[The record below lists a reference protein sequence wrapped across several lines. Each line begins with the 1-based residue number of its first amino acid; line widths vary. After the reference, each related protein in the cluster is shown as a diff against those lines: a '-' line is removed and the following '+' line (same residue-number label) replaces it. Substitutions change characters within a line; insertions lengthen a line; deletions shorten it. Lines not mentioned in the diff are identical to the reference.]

1 MSASADAVPSAA
13 SGPTPADIRAARQR
27 IAGVLYRT
35 PLEPSPWLSR
45 AAGADVY
52 LKLECWQRTRSFKAR
67 GALNAVATLAPEQ
80 RRRGLVTASAGNH
93 GQGVALAARIFDAP
107 CTIFVPEKASPL
119 KVGRMAALG
128 AEVRHAGAHYDE
140 AAEIAVAHAAAIG
153 AHYVHAFSAPEVVA
167 GQGTVGL
174 EILDDLPEVVEL
186 VAPVGGGGLIGG
198 VGIALRSA
206 NADVRLHGVQ
216 TPPTSS
222 MYESFRAGRAVA
234 TGLGE
239 STLADGLHGG
249 VDAPAFERARALR
262 VQMHLVAEDSLPEAI
277 RGLYREHGVVA
288 EAAAA
293 VGIALVLSGEL
304 SLRGPTV
311 VIVSGGNIDPG
322 KLASFLSG
330 T

>member
-1 MSASADAVPSAA
+1 MSAAAAAPGGSAR
-13 SGPTPADIRAARQR
+13 PTPAEIFEARRR
-27 IAGVLYRT
+27 IAGALYRT

-45 AAGADVY
+45 VAGCDIH

-67 GALNAVATLAPEQ
+67 GALNAVASLPPEE

-93 GQGVALAARIFDAP
+93 GQGVALAAQIYGVP
-107 CTIFVPEKASPL
+107 CTIFVPEQASPL
-119 KVGRMAALG
+119 KVGRMMALG

-140 AAEIAVAHAAAIG
+140 AAEIAEAHARAGG
-153 AHYVHAFSAPEVVA
+153 AYYVHAFSDPAVVA

-174 EILDDLPEVVEL
+174 EILEDLPAVGEV

-198 VGIALRSA
+198 MCTVLRAS
-206 NADVRLHGVQ
+206 NPDVALHGVH

-249 VDAPAFERARALR
+249 VDTPSYERAKSLGVA
-262 VQMHLVAEDSLPEAI
+262 MHLVAEDALPDAI

-288 EAAAA
+288 EPSAA
-293 VGIALVLSGEL
+293 VGVALVLSGAVP
-304 SLRGPTV
+304 LRGPGAI
-311 VIVSGGNIDPG
+311 VITGGNIDPG

-330 T
+330 A